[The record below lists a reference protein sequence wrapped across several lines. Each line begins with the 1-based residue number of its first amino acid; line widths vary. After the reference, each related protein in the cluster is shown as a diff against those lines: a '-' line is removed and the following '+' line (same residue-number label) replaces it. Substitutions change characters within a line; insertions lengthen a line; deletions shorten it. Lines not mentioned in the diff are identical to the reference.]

1 MRLAAEIAHLLR
13 LDLLGL
19 FVEDA
24 SLRGLVALPFVR
36 EFQLLGGGWRPLD
49 IDRLSRD
56 LEIAAKNAEKA
67 FTEAAKTL
75 RTTCQFEVVRGSMA
89 ETITS
94 ISRADDIVLIVEPLN
109 AAERITPQFIATLD
123 AAFHSAAA
131 VLLMPRQIA
140 RQSGA
145 IVAIATEPNDLS
157 IEVAKSVAAAAKE
170 ELVVIE
176 SFKSTV
182 SSHTPA
188 KYSPAK
194 YSASR
199 IQVRRI
205 PAAEHQLANTSN
217 IGSAL
222 SQVRER
228 LVVITRS
235 DDYSPLA
242 IATMRHVPILIVEPM
257 RDTVESNQKNSTS
270 FVKTGNKPIKV
281 SNVRIENRSR

>member
-1 MRLAAEIAHLLR
+1 MAQDLEFRRIVLGLSYNRLNNGMRLAAEMAHLLK
-13 LDLLGL
+13 LDLFGF
-19 FVEDA
+19 FVEDDC
-24 SLRGLVALPFVR
+24 LRGLAALPFVR

-56 LEIAAKNAEKA
+56 LEMAAKNAERA

-89 ETITS
+89 DTIAS
-94 ISRADDIVLIVEPLN
+94 ISRAGDIVLIAEPLN
-109 AAERITPQFIATLD
+109 AAERIIPQFIATLD

-131 VLLMPRQIA
+131 VLLVPRQIA

-145 IVAIATEPNDLS
+145 IVAIATEPDDLS
-157 IEVAKSVAAAAKE
+157 IEIAKAVASAAKE

-176 SFKSTV
+176 SFESAV

-188 KYSPAK
+188 KYS
-194 YSASR
+194 ASR
-199 IQVRRI
+199 IHVRRI
-205 PAAEHQLANTSN
+205 VAAEHELANTSN

-222 SQVRER
+222 GQVRER
-228 LVVITRS
+228 LIVITRS

-242 IATMRHVPILIVEPM
+242 IATMRHVPILIVEPV
-257 RDTVESNQKNSTS
+257 RDTVESKQRTRPAS
-270 FVKTGNKPIKV
+270 
-281 SNVRIENRSR
+281 

>member
-182 SSHTPA
+182 SSHTL
-188 KYSPAK
+188 AK